1 MRLKY
6 MHFDHHRFTFALVL
20 STVQITMTSQPV
32 QTHYENLS
40 SHYNCLRIVDGL
52 LYLKS
57 FWSLTGATKS
67 IDKLPE
73 KKAFY

>member
-1 MRLKY
+1 MSLRNLLV
-6 MHFDHHRFTFALVL
+6 DHHRFTFALVL
-20 STVQITMTSQPV
+20 STVQIKMTSQPV
-32 QTHYENLS
+32 KTQYENLS

-73 KKAFY
+73 KKSV